1 MVVGIR
7 KKHALPR
14 RAMPIL
20 RALLVG
26 VPVVLFLGG
35 CATTSYEVEINKY
48 RAAPVCCQFFSEFP
62 FEELRPGDSKSFDLN
77 EESPAFVFDTGKSY
91 FKAFRLPPFSA
102 PYQVSVRSYI
112 LGNDL
117 RSAYIF
123 IPQALLL
130 NDRYEVVRNIDFR
143 YLKLEKAGFA
153 ETVKETWGIMRKLEG
168 HIDMTEENRKECF
181 LVILT
186 TDKLLTAKI
195 STSRWVVFP
204 IIFPGIVTAVP
215 IGTEE
220 VLVPASPVGHLNVS
234 VVEKRK

>member
-7 KKHALPR
+7 KKHIRHR

-20 RALLVG
+20 RALLAG
-26 VPVVLFLGG
+26 FPVVLFLGG
-35 CATTSYEVEINKY
+35 CATTSYEVEMNRY
-48 RAAPVCCQFFSEFP
+48 RSAPVCCQFISEFP
-62 FEELRPGDSKSFDLN
+62 FEELHLGDSKSFDLN

-102 PYQVSVRSYI
+102 PYQVTVRSYI

-168 HIDMTEENRKECF
+168 HIDVTEENRKECF
-181 LVILT
+181 LVIFT

-195 STSRWVVFP
+195 STSHWVIFP
-204 IIFPGIVTAVP
+204 IIFPGIVTAIP
-215 IGTEE
+215 TGTEE
-220 VLVPASPVGHLNVS
+220 VQIPASPVGHLNVS
-234 VVEKRK
+234 VVEAQK